1 MPTRSRVLDSRTS
14 LGAARVLVAVGAVI
28 AVLATLVLLLLSPR
42 GTEWQAIDAVRPLA
56 LTASITVACLLTAG
70 APYYVLRGRAPWP
83 ALWLASVLCLLGVVL
98 VVAVV
103 ADRFGADD
111 GTTVLTALVVMIPV
125 CCYSTVAIVVTESIL
140 RRGRGSAR

>member
-1 MPTRSRVLDSRTS
+1 M
-14 LGAARVLVAVGAVI
+14 AVGAMI

-42 GTEWQAIDAVRPLA
+42 GTEWQAIDAVKPLA
-56 LTASITVACLLTAG
+56 LAASVTVACLLTAG

-98 VVAVV
+98 VVAVI
-103 ADRFGADD
+103 ADRFGAAD

-125 CCYSTVAIVVTESIL
+125 CCYSTVAIVVTESLL
-140 RRGRGSAR
+140 RRGRGAAR